1 MIHVKH
7 YPLNRDL
14 ELFIVIIERIWM
26 ILEVMWFLSGYV
38 LGGLP
43 TVNFYYGVANA
54 VIFYIENAVKWI
66 MFDIYNLGVAIM
78 GGLIEGFFS

>member
-54 VIFYIENAVKWI
+54 VIFYIENAVK
-66 MFDIYNLGVAIM
+66 
-78 GGLIEGFFS
+78 